1 MTIKELRLS
10 MNMSQSRFAAQIG
23 VDRSDLGKME
33 NGKKSVTARVA
44 DKIREVFGTEVETG
58 TIAPVETAAQQI
70 PARQPE
76 FFIQSPYGGIITP
89 EKVLSKVPAD
99 VDAVYVRVDQNTIW
113 WVRREENGATVIW
126 E

>member
-1 MTIKELRLS
+1 MTIKELRQSL
-10 MNMSQSRFAAQIG
+10 NLSQSEFAGQIG
-23 VDRSDLGKME
+23 LDRSDLGKME
-33 NGKKSVTARVA
+33 NGKKRVSARVA
-44 DKIREVFGTEVETG
+44 DKILEVFGAEVETG
-58 TIAPVETAAQQI
+58 AAV
-70 PARQPE
+70 PAQVSSRQPE

>member
-10 MNMSQSRFAAQIG
+10 LNLSQSEFAGRIG
-23 VDRSDLGKME
+23 IDRSDLGKME
-33 NGKKSVTARVA
+33 NGKKNVSVRVA
-44 DKIREVFGTEVETG
+44 AKVRDVFGAEVETG
-58 TIAPVETAAQQI
+58 AAASAQPV